1 VSGTESDSTVSE
13 VAALSERH
21 ATAARTSLKI
31 AQCFSA
37 MRDFEKKVRALKGV
51 ASFRFEVGRN
61 LDFLEA
67 GIVKVQFRTDAAP
80 CVVGHWTVDR
90 NGVGEIDFLVV
101 PVLSALGS
109 SLGTELRSLFSD
121 GRLTRVLNAAAALS
135 STGESPSADR

>member
-1 VSGTESDSTVSE
+1 MSE

-51 ASFRFEVGRN
+51 SSFRFEVGRN
-61 LDFLEA
+61 PDFLEA
-67 GIVKVQFRTDAAP
+67 GIVKVQFRPDAAP
-80 CVVGHWTVDR
+80 LVVGHWTVDGD
-90 NGVGEIDFLVV
+90 GVGQIDFLVI

-109 SLGTELRSLFSD
+109 SLGVELRKLFSD
-121 GRLTRVLNAAAALS
+121 GRLTRVLNVAAAS
-135 STGESPSADR
+135 SSIGESPYPDRR

>member
-1 VSGTESDSTVSE
+1 
-13 VAALSERH
+13 
-21 ATAARTSLKI
+21 
-31 AQCFSA
+31 

-90 NGVGEIDFLVV
+90 NGVGQIVFLGI
-101 PVLSALGS
+101 PVLSSLGS
-109 SLGTELRSLFSD
+109 SLGAELRKLFSD
-121 GRLTRVLNAAAALS
+121 GRLTRVLNVAAAS
-135 STGESPSADR
+135 SSIGESADPDR